1 MALALGLDRLV
12 GDPRW
17 CPHPVEVMGWAITRL
32 RDLAEGWAGE
42 RPWALRL
49 GGGLITLLLVGAS
62 VMAGWLLERLA
73 LSQGCRELG
82 LLVVLLALASALAGL
97 EKAEQTL
104 EQLRLKNFQTQL
116 QAFKADVA
124 KVASNKGQTLEQ
136 AAQQL
141 KTKAEPVIAAR
152 RQLSA
157 AVKCEE
163 PAAAAPAAPAKP

>member
-1 MALALGLDRLV
+1 MFTMNKVRAMR
-12 GDPRW
+12 
-17 CPHPVEVMGWAITRL
+17 
-32 RDLAEGWAGE
+32 
-42 RPWALRL
+42 RPL
-49 GGGLITLLLVGAS
+49 
-62 VMAGWLLERLA
+62 LA
-73 LSQGCRELG
+73 LSCLLALAAAGCQSQDLAKKELKTEAKICG
-82 LLVVLLALASALAGL
+82 QLTAVGQALDQVAALKPTSTVGEATAADRALASALAGL

-163 PAAAAPAAPAKP
+163 PAAAAPAAPTKP

>member
-1 MALALGLDRLV
+1 MLCLPMRRSLAIAAACLSLALV
-12 GDPRW
+12 A
-17 CPHPVEVMGWAITRL
+17 CSPVEKKKKNKVATEQQATV
-32 RDLAEGWAGE
+32 DVCDQ
-42 RPWALRL
+42 
-49 GGGLITLLLVGAS
+49 LIKVGA
-62 VMAGWLLERLA
+62 ALEVSANLQPTSTVGEATAADR
-73 LSQGCRELG
+73 
-82 LLVVLLALASALAGL
+82 ALASALAGL